1 MPKFDYLI
9 LTLPSAP
16 CQIWAQVAYEL
27 KPPQTS
33 QVYLMANNMHHPAQL
48 PSTVRH
54 HFSSQP
60 LQDTPPTATN
70 VTDVITK
77 LIGLSMGSLG
87 CLLQRSIAQ
96 NQSDIRHDNSH
107 GLQIMFEG
115 QRICKNQIC
124 LYNNQPAY
132 RNQSI
137 LILLSKKLPTK
148 QMILRACVFNNR
160 GIQSYLPP

>member
-33 QVYLMANNMHHPAQL
+33 QVYLMANNMHRPAQL

-96 NQSDIRHDNSH
+96 NQSDIQHDNSH

-124 LYNNQPAY
+124 LYNNQPVEIYLSWIVTINNQPAY

-148 QMILRACVFNNR
+148 QMT
-160 GIQSYLPP
+160 